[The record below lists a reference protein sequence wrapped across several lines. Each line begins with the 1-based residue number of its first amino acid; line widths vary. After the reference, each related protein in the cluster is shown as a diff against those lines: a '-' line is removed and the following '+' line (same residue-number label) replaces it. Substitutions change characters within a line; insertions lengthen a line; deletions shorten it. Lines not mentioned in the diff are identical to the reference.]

1 MQLADVDLD
10 YLTGVVA
17 QASGWRNHRNGIG
30 YCPALLT
37 SPVHPVFLIGF
48 ALEKRV
54 PLGQSRRVN
63 KEGFKRFVIPCAYFV
78 EAGELTVVTS
88 DLPFQK
94 CLKKH
99 HSPFEPATGHVR
111 AHEASGL

>member
-1 MQLADVDLD
+1 MTKPRGVRLADGDMD

-17 QASGWRNHRNGIG
+17 QASGWRNRRHGIG
-30 YCPALLT
+30 YWPALLT
-37 SPVHPVFLIGF
+37 SPVYPVFLIGF

-54 PLGQSRRVN
+54 PLRQSRRMN
-63 KEGFKRFVIPCAYFV
+63 KEGFKRFIIPCTYFV

-99 HSPFEPATGHVR
+99 HSPF
-111 AHEASGL
+111 